1 MFPIFGLYNL
11 PRYLLLK
18 GAAEEAMKIWSE
30 QFLRKLFIGNQ
41 VTGISTK
48 FLKKNMSYIKPT
60 VVMGEKFKKTRNE
73 L

>member
-30 QFLRKLFIGNQ
+30 LTVSKKIVHRQSGNRNFNK
-41 VTGISTK
+41 V
-48 FLKKNMSYIKPT
+48 F
-60 VVMGEKFKKTRNE
+60 EKEHE
-73 L
+73 LHQTYACHE